1 MCRNKLTIVK
11 DCGKLKIEHLFDETV
26 LSERGIVGMTSKQ
39 EELIELILE
48 DEEPEQAV
56 QIAIDT
62 ILSFLMQHESSQ

>member
-1 MCRNKLTIVK
+1 MKSFL
-11 DCGKLKIEHLFDETV
+11 H
-26 LSERGIVGMTSKQ
+26 ERGIVWMTSKQ
-39 EELIELILE
+39 KELIELIFE

>member
-11 DCGKLKIEHLFDETV
+11 DCDKLKIERLFGETV
-26 LSERGIVGMTSKQ
+26 LSERGIVWMTSKQ

>member
-1 MCRNKLTIVK
+1 
-11 DCGKLKIEHLFDETV
+11 
-26 LSERGIVGMTSKQ
+26 MTSKQ
-39 EELIELILE
+39 KELIELIFE